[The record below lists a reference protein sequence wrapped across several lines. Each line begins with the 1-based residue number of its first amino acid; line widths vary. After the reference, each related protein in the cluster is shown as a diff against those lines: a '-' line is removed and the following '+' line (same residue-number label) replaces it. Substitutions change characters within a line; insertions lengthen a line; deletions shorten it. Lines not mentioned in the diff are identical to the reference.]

1 VVLRKLPPGSSHVS
15 APCCLSLSFINS
27 PPLFPSHP
35 SLDIYLSRICICTHV
50 YHLFCLCLYVH
61 SHVCI
66 ASYAS
71 IIKVLPSLNLSLL
84 IYISIRLSKIPQQM
98 LTPPISTRSKHSD
111 FSVQIQIGPKFRFES
126 VPWDTEESEFSRED
140 GLWKS
145 RFKCHMCMSYV
156 CIHPLVYLSIHISI
170 HLHAYIYT
178 HICMHTYLQISAHS
192 QIYYLLHHKLQHI
205 HMYRHVNANKCVLT
219 YVYIYIMC
227 VYTHAL
233 YTYSG
238 RASAGIKQR

>member
-71 IIKVLPSLNLSLL
+71 IIKVLPSLYLSLL

-98 LTPPISTRSKHSD
+98 LTPQYPLDRNTHITRYKSKLDLNFDLNLYHEIPKNLSSPVKMDFENPGSNVICACLMYAST
-111 FSVQIQIGPKFRFES
+111 
-126 VPWDTEESEFSRED
+126 
-140 GLWKS
+140 
-145 RFKCHMCMSYV
+145 
-156 CIHPLVYLSIHISI
+156 PLCTYPSIFLSIYMHTSI
-170 HLHAYIYT
+170 HTYACTHTCKYLRIHKYIIYCIINCSIYT
-178 HICMHTYLQISAHS
+178 CIDTSTQINVYSHT
-192 QIYYLLHHKLQHI
+192 
-205 HMYRHVNANKCVLT
+205 
-219 YVYIYIMC
+219 YIYISC
-227 VYTHAL
+227 VYTHTL
-233 YTYSG
+233 CTHTVVVHQQG
-238 RASAGIKQR
+238 